1 MTKQCLFQGL
11 HNLKQL
17 EKIVEIMGYP
27 QSEEDTAFIS
37 D

>member
-1 MTKQCLFQGL
+1 MTKQCLFQGM
-11 HNLKQL
+11 HNMKQV

-27 QSEEDTAFIS
+27 SEEDTAFIS